1 MAAVPVKPAY
11 GPTLG
16 RLLAPRWH
24 AAPAAL
30 RWALRGLSAAVLAVL
45 VAAGLTL
52 ENSHYSHGGSVP
64 FHFSYRDLYRV
75 RPEPGSFVTVHNR
88 DADGELRYSYSV
100 GPLTLPRYS
109 GEPSAELPLYAV
121 SVIAGLRSRDP
132 GFQLRGEGKTKV
144 NSRTPTGYDV
154 FYTALVEGRE
164 MYGRDI
170 LLLPERAGARQGVHL
185 VLLSAPGATKQVRS
199 PAEVASVGLLLLP
212 VKSFRF
218 GAGLPLGL

>member
-1 MAAVPVKPAY
+1 M
-11 GPTLG
+11 LG
-16 RLLAPRWH
+16 
-24 AAPAAL
+24 
-30 RWALRGLSAAVLAVL
+30 VL
-45 VAAGLTL
+45 VAGGLTL

-75 RPEPGSFVTVHNR
+75 RAEPGSFVTVHNR
-88 DADGELRYSYSV
+88 GADGVLRYSYSA
-100 GPLTLPRYS
+100 GPLTLPAYS

-121 SVIAGLRSRDP
+121 TVIAGLRKSDA
-132 GFQLRGEGKTKV
+132 GFQIRGEGKTKI
-144 NSRTPTGYDV
+144 NSSTPTGYDV
-154 FYTALVEGRE
+154 LYTTLVEGRE

-170 LLLPERAGARQGVHL
+170 LLLPERAGARRGVQL

-199 PAEVASVGLLLLP
+199 PLEVGSVGVLLLP